1 MTNEAMKS
9 VALITGGTT
18 GIGFATAR
26 VLHEK
31 GFAVLVTGA
40 NPETLAAAQRSLP
53 GEVIVLKADARSL
66 SDAARVADELKQRF
80 GRVDFV
86 YLNAGVSRML
96 PLEAIDEAF
105 FDEHFDINVKGQ
117 LFTLQQ
123 ILPLL
128 TNGGSVL
135 FTTAVGAERGL
146 PNYSVASATRGAT
159 AALVP
164 ALAAE
169 LAPRGIRVNA
179 IRPGPIDTPAMG
191 KLGLPAEAI
200 AGFREMIPQR
210 VPLGRMGTAEEVAD
224 VVAFL
229 ASSAA
234 RYVTGPP
241 STSMAACPTPCEPR
255 RSRSIR
261 SWDGF
266 RFRRSAAPARADNPR
281 SCAAP
286 GAAARRAGR
295 SSR

>member
-1 MTNEAMKS
+1 MKLKDK
-9 VALITGGTT
+9 VAVITGGTT
-18 GIGFATAR
+18 GIGHATAR
-26 VLHEK
+26 LLHEQ

-53 GEVIVLKADARSL
+53 GEVVVLKADARSL

-80 GRVDFV
+80 GRVDFA

-117 LFTLQQ
+117 LFTLQK

-135 FTTAVGAERGL
+135 FTTAVGAEKGI
-146 PNYSVASATRGAT
+146 PNYSVACATKGAISG
-159 AALVP
+159 LVP

-179 IRPGPIDTPAMG
+179 IRPGPIDTPAIG

-200 AGFREMIPQR
+200 AGFREMLPQR
-210 VPLGRMGTAEEVAD
+210 VPLGRLGTAEEVAD

-234 RYVTGPP
+234 RYITG
-241 STSMAACPTPCEPR
+241 TT
-255 RSRSIR
+255 IDV
-261 SWDGF
+261 DGGM
-266 RFRRSAAPARADNPR
+266 SHAV
-281 SCAAP
+281 
-286 GAAARRAGR
+286 
-295 SSR
+295 